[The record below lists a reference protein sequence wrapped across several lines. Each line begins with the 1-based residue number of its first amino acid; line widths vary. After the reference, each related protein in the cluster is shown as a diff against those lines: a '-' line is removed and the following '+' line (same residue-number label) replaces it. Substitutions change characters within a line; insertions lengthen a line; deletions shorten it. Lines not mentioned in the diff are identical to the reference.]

1 MFLFMKNKEIIQI
14 RLLVIEDNAALVK
27 AGLRNFFRTG
37 RDKIHVSHI
46 TENVEQAI
54 NEINVL
60 DFDVILLDLFIPG
73 TSPVHN
79 MGLLKQK
86 FPGKPVVI
94 YSSMNSKI
102 WRRRMWDLGAN
113 GYVHKNDDRDTLKTA
128 IEDAFEGK
136 VVFSPSEGQS
146 NLIHRG
152 LRTIPEH
159 SLSFV
164 DKEILSMLADGKKYK
179 EIAASLNQTETAIDS
194 IVRNLR
200 DKFNAHSTPQ
210 LIYLLAEQG
219 LM

>member
-152 LRTIPEH
+152 LRTIPET
-159 SLSFV
+159 L
-164 DKEILSMLADGKKYK
+164 GC
-179 EIAASLNQTETAIDS
+179 TAIS
-194 IVRNLR
+194 GKFCPFGIKNSVNL
-200 DKFNAHSTPQ
+200 K
-210 LIYLLAEQG
+210 IYTTIKSDLNTFLNCYNNTWVYID
-219 LM
+219 